1 MLTGLLFDDRGNR
14 MSPSYTTKRGA
25 RYPFYV
31 SSALLRGRKLLAGS
45 VPRVSAAE
53 IEAAVMIA
61 IRSHIQDDDSEGLT
75 PRDLVERN
83 IDRVVVRAKS
93 LQITLKN
100 TDNITVP
107 IEIKRLPGKRDLVQ
121 IDEGNGSNSDRTRNP
136 ELLQTI
142 VRAHSWLKLLSG
154 GKYASITA
162 LATAAKLHP
171 KVIRNR
177 IRLAFLAPTITNTI
191 LTGAQPAAWT
201 LKTFNR
207 GIPINWKEQHLVTL
221 RLTGRH

>member
-1 MLTGLLFDDRGNR
+1 
-14 MSPSYTTKRGA
+14 
-25 RYPFYV
+25 
-31 SSALLRGRKLLAGS
+31 
-45 VPRVSAAE
+45 
-53 IEAAVMIA
+53 MIA

-93 LQITLKN
+93 LKITLKN

-107 IEIKRLPGKRDLVQ
+107 IEIKRLPVKRDLVQ
-121 IDEGNGSNSDRTRNP
+121 IDEGNGSNRDRIRNP

-142 VRAHSWLKLLSG
+142 VRAHAWLELLSA
-154 GKYASITA
+154 GKYASIEA

-177 IRLAFLAPTITNTI
+177 IRLAFLAPTITNAI
-191 LTGAQPAAWT
+191 LTGTQSTA
-201 LKTFNR
+201 LSLETFNR
-207 GIPINWKEQHLVTL
+207 AVPLSWNRQQV
-221 RLTGRH
+221 RR